1 MTKNKKVLK
10 ILMSLVIIVI
20 GTLLVSGFGDEEDY
34 GHTKFKDNVVF
45 YSQHQDDETLW
56 AASAIIEAINEVG
69 ADHVYMVQVSY
80 GTGIKVF
87 DKEDTFKN
95 MSKIEKYE
103 YREREFL
110 SAVEDLGIKR
120 ENIILLPRLDKT
132 GETTFGLMERV
143 ALGFEKNLKSVTH
156 VAHTYKLDWHLQHLK
171 NGAVIQSL
179 YNAGQIKDVK
189 YFVKPEYEKDIPSEE
204 KIIYSTISKKDREKI
219 RKACGE
225 YKLIDKE
232 AKREGIGYK
241 SDHKSFERLMKNY
254 NSILHTA
261 NI

>member
-1 MTKNKKVLK
+1 MTKNKNILK
-10 ILMSLVIIVI
+10 ILMSLAIII
-20 GTLLVSGFGDEEDY
+20 TGTLLVSGFGHEENY
-34 GHTKFKDNVVF
+34 NHTKFKENVVF

-56 AASAIIEAINEVG
+56 AASAIIQAINEVG
-69 ADHVYMVQVSY
+69 ADNVYIVQVSY

-110 SAVEDLGIKR
+110 SAVEALGIKR

-132 GETTFGLMERV
+132 GETNFGLMERV
-143 ALGFEKNLKSVTH
+143 ALGFEKELKNVTH

-179 YNAGQIKDVK
+179 YNSGQIKDAK
-189 YFVKPEYEKDIPSEE
+189 YFVKPQYKKDIPTEE
-204 KIIYSTISKKDREKI
+204 RIVYSTISDEDCEKI

-225 YKLIDKE
+225 YKLIDKDE
-232 AKREGIGYK
+232 KREGIGYK
-241 SDHKSFERLMKNY
+241 SDHKSFEKLMKNY